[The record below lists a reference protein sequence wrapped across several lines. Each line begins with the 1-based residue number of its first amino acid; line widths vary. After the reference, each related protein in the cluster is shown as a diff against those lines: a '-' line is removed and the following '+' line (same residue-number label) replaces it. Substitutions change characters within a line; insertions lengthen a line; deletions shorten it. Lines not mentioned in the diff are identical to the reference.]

1 MPEGD
6 RLGALQMGVARH
18 DIARA
23 LLGLIAQHGDQFFYL
38 ALNMFACGA
47 QVKPDVERDLIVAA
61 AAGVQPLTG
70 IANAGGQRLLHKGVY
85 ILGIGVDLQRAA
97 VQIVQNRVQTFV
109 NIVHI
114 LLGDDALSA
123 QHGRVD
129 EAALNILLDH
139 PRVKADGGVKIVYA
153 AVNGLA
159 GPALPKLGHKF
170 FLRFLKASPLGEAVR
185 EAD

>member
-1 MPEGD
+1 M
-6 RLGALQMGVARH
+6 
-18 DIARA
+18 
-23 LLGLIAQHGDQFFYL
+23 
-38 ALNMFACGA
+38 
-47 QVKPDVERDLIVAA
+47 
-61 AAGVQPLTG
+61 
-70 IANAGGQRLLHKGVY
+70 Y

-97 VQIVQNRVQTFV
+97 VQILQNRVQTFV

-114 LLGDDALSA
+114 LLGDDTLSA

-159 GPALPKLGHKF
+159 GPALPKLGH
-170 FLRFLKASPLGEAVR
+170 RFYLLN
-185 EAD
+185 